1 MNHYPRLPG
10 SFYDESDILRKVQQ
24 AGFARITSPDAVL
37 ACLLCRVSASLDPG
51 ITIPNSSLNYISALI
66 GESGTGKS
74 VAFRASQDLLPDIG
88 TPIDGLGIGSG
99 QGIVATIAGEA
110 DDNGICPIRNPRVLF
125 LADEGEQMLKIG
137 KSEGNIT
144 MATLRT
150 AWSGGS
156 LGQTNAD
163 KTRSRN
169 VRADSYR
176 LALTIGL
183 QPHFASE
190 LLTGVYA
197 GDPQRFLFAGVT
209 HPEQPDIIPPF
220 PTPLDSVYLPEGTST
235 VLKVDPEVRRII
247 QDRRVKKQR
256 REVIDDPLDSHR
268 DLLTLKTA
276 GLLAF
281 LHGDDITM
289 HWWNMAVQVVEVSRN
304 VRNHVRDLA
313 LVELQSTF
321 GEKANAEV
329 SVRTMVD
336 EATRVNVL
344 DSMLRS
350 MTNYITVN
358 GNGKPVNRSQL
369 ANACAGKHK
378 HIVPPDDAITEALQ
392 RGLLVKV
399 GEQYALPVRN

>member
-51 ITIPNSSLNYISALI
+51 ITIPNSSLNYISALV

-88 TPIDGLGIGSG
+88 TRVDGWVLGSG
-99 QGIVATIAGEA
+99 QGITATIVGKA
-110 DDNGICPIRNPRVLF
+110 DDDGVCTVVNPRVLF
-125 LADEGEQMLKIG
+125 LADEGEQMLKLG
-137 KSEGNIT
+137 KNEGSIT
-144 MATLRT
+144 MSTIRT
-150 AWSGGS
+150 AWSGLA

-163 KTRSRN
+163 KDRSRN
-169 VRADSYR
+169 VGSGQYR
-176 LALTIGL
+176 FALTIGL

-190 LLTGVYA
+190 LLTGVHA

-247 QDRRVKKQR
+247 QEHRVKKQR

-268 DLLTLKTA
+268 MLLTLKTA

-281 LHGDDITM
+281 LHGDDIAI

-313 LVELQSTF
+313 LVERQSVI
-321 GEKANAEV
+321 GEKANTEV
-329 SVRTMVD
+329 QFRTQVD
-336 EATRVNVL
+336 EVQKTQIMESHIKTMSNFVKNKNR
-344 DSMLRS
+344 
-350 MTNYITVN
+350 
-358 GNGKPVNRSQL
+358 PVSHSDLQQCTSSKYRQV
-369 ANACAGKHK
+369 
-378 HIVPPDDAITEALQ
+378 VPFDDALSEALR
-392 RGLLVKV
+392 RGVIIQN
-399 GEQYALPVRN
+399 GTSFNRPN

>member
-51 ITIPNSSLNYISALI
+51 ITIPNSSLNYISALV

-88 TPIDGLGIGSG
+88 TRVDGWVLGSG
-99 QGIVATIAGEA
+99 QGITATIVGKA
-110 DDNGICPIRNPRVLF
+110 DDDGVCTVVNPRVLF
-125 LADEGEQMLKIG
+125 LADEGEQMLKLG
-137 KSEGNIT
+137 RNEGNIT
-144 MATLRT
+144 MSTIRT
-150 AWSGGS
+150 AWSGLA

-163 KTRSRN
+163 KDRSRN
-169 VRADSYR
+169 VGSGQYR
-176 LALTIGL
+176 FALTIGL

-190 LLTGVYA
+190 LLTGVFA

-235 VLKVDPEVRRII
+235 VLKVDPEVNRII
-247 QDRRVKKQR
+247 QNHRVKKQR

-268 DLLTLKTA
+268 MLLTLKTA

-281 LHGDDITM
+281 LHGDDITI
-289 HWWNMAVQVVEVSRN
+289 HWWNMAVQVVEVSRS

-313 LVELQSTF
+313 LVELQSAY
-321 GEKANAEV
+321 GDKANAEV
-329 SVRTMVD
+329 SVRTAID
-336 EATRVNVL
+336 EATRATYL
-344 DSMLRS
+344 DSMIGS
-350 MTNYITVN
+350 MTNYIRNN

-399 GEQYALPVRN
+399 GEQYELPVRN